1 MRPHP
6 IYWLFLG
13 VKLVR
18 LSLIRILLSS
28 LCFVGVFVANPSVAG
43 QQVDIYR
50 AQALVKSQAEEERKA
65 AARATFGELMVR
77 VSGQRTALENPVVRA
92 AMPKAQNYLFGFSY
106 KSSSEKLTEGSRSFT
121 ALALQL
127 NYEPQ
132 AIGQLLRDAQLPL
145 WPSQR
150 PTLLVWLVFKDQS
163 GLHVV
168 PQVIDFQAINS
179 FAAYRGLPLVF
190 PKHDAKDSVAIS
202 AEDLWALNQEKIK
215 AASERYKADAILVG
229 RYTPSSLGPI
239 PPAIVIDPFA
249 RHEIEPIP
257 AAASAMDAAN
267 QNLEAVPAEPA
278 QGPWQGDWLLLQ
290 NDVQETF
297 ADETPEV
304 KGLFN
309 SAIDYAADYFAKQY
323 AIMPTTQG
331 PQQLVLRI
339 SNITSFAAFKQV
351 QAYLE
356 ALALVQR
363 MEVVTVNAEGVL
375 VRLTTDADARLL
387 TNTLALGRRMTLLQ
401 SVAPVGAGATQAV
414 AGREGALMAD
424 IDAEAMA
431 DFERALASEMSSAG
445 VDAESG
451 LAGVDAN
458 APADAAGGVVE
469 TGTHGS
475 RNAAVTSAGTMQDPL
490 TYVWQK

>member
-1 MRPHP
+1 MR
-6 IYWLFLG
+6 L
-13 VKLVR
+13 
-18 LSLIRILLSS
+18 LSIRILLSS
-28 LCFVGVFVANPSVAG
+28 LCFSSVFVASLGFAG

-50 AQALVKSQAEEERKA
+50 AQALVKSQAEAERKA
-65 AARATFGELMVR
+65 AARATFGELLVR
-77 VSGQRTALENPVVRA
+77 VSGQRTALDNPVVRA

-106 KSSSEKLTEGSRSFT
+106 KSSNEKLTEGSRSFT
-121 ALALQL
+121 ALSLQL

-179 FAAYRGLPLVF
+179 FAAYRGLPLIF
-190 PKHDAKDSVAIS
+190 PKHDAKDSLSITAG
-202 AEDLWALNQEKIK
+202 DLWALDQQKIK
-215 AASERYKADAILVG
+215 AASERYKTDAILVG

-239 PPAIVIDPFA
+239 PPAIVVDPLASHESAIENNPVAVTAIDT
-249 RHEIEPIP
+249 
-257 AAASAMDAAN
+257 AN
-267 QNLEAVPAEPA
+267 QNLETVPVEPA
-278 QGPWQGDWLLLQ
+278 QGPWLGDWLLLQ

-309 SAIDYAADYFAKQY
+309 GAIDYVADYFAKQY

-331 PQQLVLRI
+331 PQQLILRI

-351 QAYLE
+351 QTYLE
-356 ALALVQR
+356 ELALVQR
-363 MEVVTVNAEGVL
+363 MEVVTVNADGVL

-387 TNTLALGRRMTLLQ
+387 TNTLALGRQMTLLQ
-401 SVAPVGAGATQAV
+401 SAPDASVTQTLPL
-414 AGREGALMAD
+414 REEALPAD

-431 DFERALASEMSSAG
+431 DLERALASELSSADVAVATG
-445 VDAESG
+445 TADA
-451 LAGVDAN
+451 DTDT
-458 APADAAGGVVE
+458 PADVADGVVE
-469 TGTHGS
+469 AGALGNHS
-475 RNAAVTSAGTMQDPL
+475 AAVMSAGTMQDPL
-490 TYVWQK
+490 TYIWQK